1 MRVRAALSSKKNL
14 AYVLLT
20 AIFTW
25 VLLVL
30 PITYFQLSNPS
41 TLFEQDSWGV
51 SSLGNFPNND
61 LEEKLKTN
69 SVEFWYQFT
78 GVNPQTGH
86 LSANVY
92 LWPSIDLATPYSS
105 STITKVPI
113 KAFVDNISQNSL
125 QQFAPGDAIGAIPV
139 VLDMTNPLKLERAN
153 EFYYPFDKYS
163 LDNYVRVEIGSN
175 DQSNS
180 FQNAN
185 TYEFYYEPQIPG
197 FEFYVYRGATFNDD
211 VDWFEDQA
219 YDIDLVAKQR
229 EEGKISNLIQVTRSG
244 SVKYTSLI
252 IFTGILL
259 GSLALLITTIYV
271 ARAKRPPSMTA
282 LIWAAASILGITQM
296 RQLVP
301 GEPRLGILLD
311 LYCFFPSLIICI
323 ASSVILAITW
333 VRRENFKV

>member
-1 MRVRAALSSKKNL
+1 MRLRAALSSKKNL

-25 VLLVL
+25 ALVVL
-30 PITYFQLSNPS
+30 PITYFQLSNPG

-51 SSLGNFPNND
+51 SSADNFPNNN
-61 LEEKLKTN
+61 LREKLATN

-78 GVNPQTGH
+78 AVDSQAGH
-86 LSANVY
+86 LSANIY
-92 LWPSIDLATPYSS
+92 LWPSPDLATPYSS

-113 KAFVDNISQNSL
+113 KAFIDNISQNSL
-125 QQFAPGDAIGAIPV
+125 QQFAPGDAIGAIPI
-139 VLDMTNPLKLERAN
+139 VLDMINPLKLERAN

-163 LDNYVRVEIGSN
+163 LDSYVRVEIGSN
-175 DQSNS
+175 DQSNL

-197 FEFYVYRGATFNDD
+197 FEFYVHRGATFKDG

-219 YDIDLVAKQR
+219 YDKNLVEKQR
-229 EEGKISNLIQVTRSG
+229 SEGEISNLIQVSRSG
-244 SVKYTSLI
+244 SVKYTSLL
-252 IFTGILL
+252 IFTGIFL

-282 LIWAAASILGITQM
+282 LVWAAASILGITQM

-311 LYCFFPSLIICI
+311 LYSFFPSLIICI
-323 ASSVILAITW
+323 ASSVILAINW
-333 VRRENFKV
+333 VRRENFKI

>member
-1 MRVRAALSSKKNL
+1 MRLRAALSSKKNL
-14 AYVLLT
+14 AYVILT

-25 VLLVL
+25 ALVVL
-30 PITYFQLSNPS
+30 PITYFQLSNPG

-51 SSLGNFPNND
+51 SSADNFPNNN
-61 LEEKLKTN
+61 LREKLATN

-78 GVNPQTGH
+78 AVDPQAGH

-92 LWPSIDLATPYSS
+92 LWPSLDLATPYSS

-125 QQFAPGDAIGAIPV
+125 QQFAPGDAIGAIPI
-139 VLDMTNPLKLERAN
+139 VLDMINPLKLERAN

-180 FQNAN
+180 FQNVN

-197 FEFYVYRGATFNDD
+197 FEFYVHRGATFKDG

-219 YDIDLVAKQR
+219 YDKNLVEKQR
-229 EEGKISNLIQVTRSG
+229 SEGEISNLIQVSRSG
-244 SVKYTSLI
+244 SVKYTSLL
-252 IFTGILL
+252 IFTGIFL

-282 LIWAAASILGITQM
+282 LVWAAASILGITQM

-311 LYCFFPSLIICI
+311 LYSFFPSLIICI
-323 ASSVILAITW
+323 ASSVILAINW
-333 VRRENFKV
+333 VRRENFRI

>member
-1 MRVRAALSSKKNL
+1 MLFKAALSSKKNL

-25 VLLVL
+25 ALLVL

-41 TLFEQDSWGV
+41 TLFEQDSWG
-51 SSLGNFPNND
+51 SSSSGNFPNKG
-61 LEEKLKTN
+61 LEEKLATN

-78 GVNPQTGH
+78 DVNPQTGH

-92 LWPSIDLATPYSS
+92 LWPSQDLATPFSS

-125 QQFAPGDAIGAIPV
+125 QQFSPGDAIGAIPV
-139 VLDMTNPLKLERAN
+139 VLDMTNPLELERAN
-153 EFYYPFDKYS
+153 EFYYPFDEYS
-163 LDNYVRVEIGSN
+163 LDNYAKVEIGSN
-175 DQSNS
+175 NQNNS

-185 TYEFYYEPQIPG
+185 TYEFFYEAQIPG
-197 FEFYVYRGATFNDD
+197 FEFYINRGATFDD
-211 VDWFEDQA
+211 KLDWFEDQA
-219 YDIDLVAKQR
+219 YNKDLVAKQR
-229 EEGKISNLIQVTRSG
+229 ADGKISNLIQVTRSG
-244 SVKYTSLI
+244 SVKYTSLL
-252 IFTGILL
+252 IFAGILF
-259 GSLALLITTIYV
+259 GSIALLITTIYV

-296 RQLVP
+296 RLIVP

-311 LYCFFPSLIICI
+311 LYSFFPSLIICI

>member
-1 MRVRAALSSKKNL
+1 
-14 AYVLLT
+14 
-20 AIFTW
+20 
-25 VLLVL
+25 
-30 PITYFQLSNPS
+30 
-41 TLFEQDSWGV
+41 
-51 SSLGNFPNND
+51 
-61 LEEKLKTN
+61 
-69 SVEFWYQFT
+69 
-78 GVNPQTGH
+78 
-86 LSANVY
+86 
-92 LWPSIDLATPYSS
+92 
-105 STITKVPI
+105 
-113 KAFVDNISQNSL
+113 
-125 QQFAPGDAIGAIPV
+125 
-139 VLDMTNPLKLERAN
+139 
-153 EFYYPFDKYS
+153 
-163 LDNYVRVEIGSN
+163 VEIGSN
-175 DQSNS
+175 NQVNN

-197 FEFYVYRGATFNDD
+197 FEFYVSRGATFDD
-211 VDWFEDQA
+211 VDWFEDSA
-219 YDIDLVAKQR
+219 YDKSLVAKQR

-244 SVKYTSLI
+244 SVKYTSLL

-311 LYCFFPSLIICI
+311 LYSFFPSLIICI

>member
-1 MRVRAALSSKKNL
+1 MHVKAALSSKKNL
-14 AYVLLT
+14 IYVLLI

-25 VLLVL
+25 ALLAL
-30 PITYFQLSNPS
+30 PITYFQLSNPN

-51 SSLGNFPNND
+51 SSLGNFPNEE
-61 LEEKLKTN
+61 LGEKLETN

-78 GVNPQTGH
+78 DVNPQTGH

-92 LWPSIDLATPYSS
+92 LWPSLDLATAYSS
-105 STITKVPI
+105 STITKVPL

-125 QQFAPGDAIGAIPV
+125 QQFSPGDAIGAIPI
-139 VLDMTNPLKLERAN
+139 VLDMTNPLKFERAN
-153 EFYYPFDKYS
+153 EFYYPFDEYS
-163 LDNYVRVEIGSN
+163 LDNYVKVEIGRN
-175 DQSNS
+175 DQDNS

-197 FEFYVYRGATFNDD
+197 FEFYISRGATFDEE
-211 VDWFEDQA
+211 VDWFEALA
-219 YDIDLVAKQR
+219 YDQNLVAKQR

-244 SVKYTSLI
+244 SVKYTSLL

-311 LYCFFPSLIICI
+311 LYSFFPSLIICI

>member
-1 MRVRAALSSKKNL
+1 MRLRATLSSKKNL

-25 VLLVL
+25 ALLAL
-30 PITYFQLSNPS
+30 PVTYFQLSNPS

-51 SSLGNFPNND
+51 SSVGNFPNND
-61 LEEKLKTN
+61 LREKLATN

-78 GVNPQTGH
+78 AVDPQAGH

-92 LWPSIDLATPYSS
+92 LWPSLDLAKPYSS

-125 QQFAPGDAIGAIPV
+125 QQFAPGDAIGAIPI

-180 FQNAN
+180 FQNVN

-197 FEFYVYRGATFNDD
+197 FEFYVNRGATFRDG
-211 VDWFEDQA
+211 VGWFEDQA
-219 YDIDLVAKQR
+219 YDKNLVEKQR
-229 EEGKISNLIQVTRSG
+229 SEGEISNLIQITRSG
-244 SVKYTSLI
+244 SVKYTSLL
-252 IFTGILL
+252 IFTGIFL

-282 LIWAAASILGITQM
+282 LVWAAASILGITQM

-311 LYCFFPSLIICI
+311 LYSFFPSLIICI
-323 ASSVILAITW
+323 VSSVILAINW
-333 VRRENFKV
+333 VKRENFKI

>member
-1 MRVRAALSSKKNL
+1 MRVRAALNSKKNL
-14 AYVLLT
+14 VYILLT
-20 AIFTW
+20 AISAW
-25 VLLVL
+25 ALLVL
-30 PITYFQLSNPS
+30 PVTYFQLSNPS
-41 TLFEQDSWGV
+41 TLFEQDSWGA
-51 SSLGNFPNND
+51 SSLGDFPNKD
-61 LEEKLKTN
+61 LEENLESN
-69 SVEFWYQFT
+69 SVAFWYQFT
-78 GVNPQTGH
+78 NVNPQTGH
-86 LSANVY
+86 LNANVY
-92 LWPSIDLATPYSS
+92 LWPSLDLATPYSS

-125 QQFAPGDAIGAIPV
+125 QEFASGDAIGAIPI

-153 EFYYPFDKYS
+153 EFYYPFDEYS

-175 DQSNS
+175 NQVNN

-197 FEFYVYRGATFNDD
+197 FEFYVSRGATFDD
-211 VDWFEDQA
+211 GDWFQDSA
-219 YDIDLVAKQR
+219 YDKNLVSKQR

-244 SVKYTSLI
+244 SVKYTSLL

-311 LYCFFPSLIICI
+311 LYSFFPSLIICI